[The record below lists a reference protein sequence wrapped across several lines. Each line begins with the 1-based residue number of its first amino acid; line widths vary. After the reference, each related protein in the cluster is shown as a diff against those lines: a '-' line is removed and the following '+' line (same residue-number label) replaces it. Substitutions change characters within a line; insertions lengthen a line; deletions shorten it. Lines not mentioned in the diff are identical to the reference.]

1 MPKISRSNPAGLHAP
16 VGQYSHAV
24 GVSPEARRVVLSGQ
38 VGVRP
43 DGSVPEDAGEQAAQ
57 VVRNIQAVLTSEG
70 LTAADIVKVTAYLTH
85 RAVLPAWRA
94 HRETLLGESD
104 PASTL
109 LLVAGL
115 ADPRFVIEVD
125 VEAAG

>member
-1 MPKISRSNPAGLHAP
+1 MPKISRSNPKGLHAP
-16 VGQYSHAV
+16 VGQYSHVV
-24 GVSPEARRVVLSGQ
+24 GVAPGSRRVVLSGQ

-70 LTAADIVKVTAYLTH
+70 LTAADIVKVTTYLTD
-85 RAVLPAWRA
+85 RAGIPAWRV
-94 HRETLLGESD
+94 HRATLLGEME

>member
-1 MPKISRSNPAGLHAP
+1 M
-16 VGQYSHAV
+16 
-24 GVSPEARRVVLSGQ
+24 LSGQ

-43 DGSVPEDAGEQAAQ
+43 DGSIPDDAGEQAAQ
-57 VVRNIQAVLTSEG
+57 VVRNIQALLTSEG
-70 LTAADIVKVTAYLTH
+70 LTAADIVKVTTYLTD
-85 RAVLPAWRA
+85 RAAIPAWRV
-94 HRETLLGESD
+94 HREALLGQLE